1 METKKILIPTDFSV
15 KSLELV
21 RKAIVET
28 ADQPLE
34 VVLLHGT
41 ILSNSITDL
50 LFFSKSKLVKELQSE
65 EFVEACTVLKNKYPS
80 KIHSLYV
87 EVITSNSPAYFRN
100 FVDATQITEI
110 FVPEEGVLNFK
121 NAKGFNTLS
130 LFSKSGTPCFY
141 FNQEE
146 QEQTEAVGKKQF
158 ANIFLS
164 GLK

>member
-28 ADQPLE
+28 GDQPLE
-34 VVLLHGT
+34 IVLLHGT

-50 LFFSKSKLVKELQSE
+50 LFFSKTRLVRELQSK
-65 EFVEACTVLKNKYPS
+65 EFVEACTVLKNKYPA

-87 EVITSNSPAYFRN
+87 EVITSNSSAYIKN
-100 FVDATQITEI
+100 FVDATQISEI
-110 FVPEEGVLNFK
+110 FVPPHGVLNFK
-121 NAKGFNTLS
+121 GAKGFDTLP
-130 LFSKSGTPCFY
+130 LFPKCGVPCFY
-141 FNQEE
+141 LDQEK
-146 QEQTEAVGKKQF
+146 QTEGEIVGKKQF
-158 ANIFLS
+158 ANVFLS